1 MDPLKVEVAS
11 MKRSFE
17 IICLSPPGLPD
28 PAIPVAASRAGAV
41 GVVDLACGVEAAA
54 AADAVAAL
62 GRFGRGVCGL
72 RLDAANAP
80 LIDAVTRDLPPVIT
94 TVILAPE
101 AGADLEA
108 SVRLLRGRRL
118 RVAVEV
124 TDLPSARA
132 ALAAGAEVLVLRGHE
147 AGGRV
152 GEETS
157 FILLQRLAVALPDSV
172 LWVQGG
178 VGLHSAAACFAG
190 GAAGI
195 VLDLQLGL
203 TRESPLPEAVRA
215 ALERMDGS
223 ETVLLGGDLGEPWR
237 VYERPGATAVEAL
250 RRRAADIAAAA
261 PAGSADAARRV
272 FRRALVE
279 ALGWGPLDRQIWMM
293 GQDAAFA
300 APLARRYRTVGGIVG
315 AVRDAV
321 AAHLAAAAATRPLDA
336 GSPLARAQG
345 TRYPIVQGPMTR
357 VSDTAAFADAV
368 ARGGGLPF
376 LALAL
381 MRAPEVRALLEETR
395 RTLGDRPWGVGI
407 LGFVPAELRDE
418 QMKEIR
424 ACPPRFAL
432 IAGGRPDQARALEE
446 DGIPTW
452 LHVPSP
458 GLLKLFLDNGSR
470 RFVFEGRECG
480 GHVGP
485 RSSFVLWETMV
496 ETLLESVP
504 AQAFPEV
511 QILFAGGVHDALSAA
526 MVAALA
532 APLAEKGAQIGV
544 LIGTAY
550 LFTAEAVTCGAIVP
564 GFQEEAIRCDRTVLL
579 ESGPG
584 HSTRCAATP
593 FADLFESERRRL
605 QREGRAP
612 EEARLELEGLNLGR
626 LRVASKGVD
635 RNPDHARDSKAP
647 RLQTVAPP
655 DQRER
660 GMYMIGQVAALRHR
674 ACTIAELHEDVAVGG
689 MERLAS
695 AAGAAAGTPAHG
707 RGREKPS
714 DIAIVGMACLLPKA
728 PDLGT
733 YWHNIL
739 GKVDAIT
746 EIPASRWESTRWF
759 DADRQAKDKVYSKWG
774 GFIDPI
780 PFDPTR
786 FGMPPSSLPSIEPLQ
801 LLTLE
806 VVRAALADAGY
817 LDRPYAR
824 PRTSVVLGAGGGV
837 SDLGSFYG
845 FRAPL
850 PMFFDAIPQP
860 VLDRLPEWTED
871 SFPGIL
877 LNVAAGRVANRFDLG
892 GVNCTIDAA
901 CASSLAAIYLAAKE
915 LETGTSDVVIA
926 GGVDTAQN
934 PFTYLCFSKTQALSA
949 SGRCRTFDENS
960 DGIAISEG
968 IAVVVLKRLEDAE
981 RDGDRVYAVLKAIAG
996 SSDGRDRGLTAPRPE
1011 GQMLAV
1017 RRAYAKAGFSPA
1029 TVGLIEA
1036 HGTGTVAGDKAEV
1049 ETLRGVFEA
1058 EGAARQETAIGSVK
1072 SMIGHTKCSAGVAGM
1087 IKVALALHHKVL
1099 PATLHVKKPNPKA
1112 GFPES
1117 PFYVNSETRPWLD
1130 RDGSPRRAGVSAFGF
1145 GGTNFH
1151 AVLEEYRDELPLP
1164 ARPAVDPA
1172 WPAELYVLRAAT
1184 RDDLARTVA
1193 RVVEAL
1199 AAGARPQSADLAR
1212 ALWREARRAPA
1223 GSPTVTIVAAGL
1235 EDLAAKLATAGGWL
1249 AAGRSEGHDPSGIHY
1264 RETPIGGKVAFLFP
1278 GQGSQSVD
1286 MLRELAIY
1294 LPEVRT
1300 AFERADQALAGRYDR
1315 PLSRFVYPPPTWTPE
1330 EEQARQGEL
1339 TATNVA
1345 QPALGAAAMGLYGWL
1360 TGLGLRPDM
1369 MAGHSYGEYAALAA
1383 AGVFDETTL
1392 ARLSE
1397 TRGRSIVEASEG
1409 DLGTMAAVSEGAT
1422 RILEILG
1429 PLASG
1434 PDATVWIANLNAPKQ
1449 TAISGSAAAIGR
1461 AIEILGGAGIA
1472 ARRLPVGCGFHS
1484 PLVAPARD
1492 RLAQALARAP
1502 FRAPAVPVYSN
1513 ALATPY
1519 PDDPAAILAIL
1530 SDHLVK
1536 PVRFVDEL
1544 EAMYADG
1551 ARLFVEVGP
1560 RSVLTGLAQQNLG
1573 ARGIVAVACD
1583 VPGRPGLTQ
1592 LLHMLAQVAAAGA
1605 GLDLEAL
1612 YRGRAGRDLRL
1623 ATLVADTREKPLSP
1637 VTWMVDGGHARPL
1650 KAAPGTVVPA
1660 SATAAPL
1667 PPRGATAPTT
1677 PTLPPTPVRTPGP
1690 VEPVRAAVAAP
1701 AAARPAPA
1709 TGTASMSTFPP
1720 AAPAAGADAAQ
1731 VMIEFQR
1738 FMQTFLETQQQ
1749 VLLAYLQGG
1758 GARPALSAGVAD
1770 ALPGLAVPAATPAP
1784 PAAFALPA
1792 AAATAA
1798 PVTAPVTAPVPA
1810 TDTAIARVT
1819 PSATPDDV
1827 LRTLLPIVSERTGYP
1842 PDMLDPAL
1850 NLEADLGID
1859 SIKRVEILG
1868 ALQNAIG
1875 PFPPNAMEGMSRL
1888 KTLHE
1893 IAGYLSGLGGGAT
1906 PATPVSKSAPAAPL
1920 QGGQPAAA
1928 TAPAAPP
1935 AAVAATSVAPPSAA
1949 AASRPA
1955 DREAIRALLLRIVA
1969 ERTGYPEEMLGLDLD
1984 LEADLGID
1992 SIKRVEIL
2000 GAYQQSGNAGEQ
2012 KRQQD
2017 QMDRLTRSKSLRAL
2031 IDALATLPDE
2041 GGTEAVSGVATPPPA
2056 AAAPAA
2062 PGATTMAGARTPGA
2076 STAGAPAPRFVM
2088 VPVEAPQD
2096 PPARPLPGD
2105 GVILITDDATG
2116 IAAAL
2121 ARDVARLGARPVILG
2136 AGIVPAQMAEGI
2148 YAVPFDD
2155 PAAIEAVLAQ
2165 IRAEAGPVR
2174 TIIHL
2179 LPLRKGD
2186 PFGAGDDNAWR
2197 RRVREEVRGL
2207 FLLARAAQP
2216 DLARTPGGRIVTASG
2231 LGGTLLYGPA
2241 TAAFDPRHG
2250 GLAGLVK
2257 VFAIEWP
2264 EISCRVVDLDPG
2276 ADRETIASWV
2286 LQEASAGD
2294 SEIEV
2299 GRSTGSRVVFRPAA
2313 ADLARPGATSPLP
2326 PDPVV
2331 LVTGGGRGI
2340 TASVLEELAQVCHP
2354 TYILVGRTPLPDGDE
2369 DKGTAGLTAMAEL
2382 KAALMQAMR
2391 ARGETATPAKVEA
2404 AYARLLRE
2412 RDMRRTVAVL
2422 RAAGAV
2428 VRYHAADV
2436 RDGEAFGRLIDTV
2449 YREHGRIDGVVHG
2462 AGLIEDKL
2470 VLDKSLESFDRVF
2483 DTKVLGAL
2491 NLARRLRPE
2500 SLRFLV
2506 FFTSVAGRF
2515 GNRGQVDYAAAN
2527 ELVNKLAV
2535 WLDRHIPAHVMAL
2548 NWGPW
2553 GVTGMASAEVQ
2564 RQFEARG
2571 VRLVDPAAGKAAF
2584 VREILAGRKGEVET
2598 ILGAGPWENHLVP
2611 RQAAGADRPVATAV
2625 PPAAAAAATNGSAPP
2640 LLAGL
2645 RSIVSPGGGVEITRV
2660 LDPAADLYLA
2670 DHVLDG
2676 NPVLPAAMALELMAE
2691 TAAQGWPEFTVAGIR
2706 DFRVLKG
2713 IVVDNGP
2720 RPLRIVARA
2729 QTHAPTEGL
2738 GMAVDVEIAPP
2749 GHKGPPNY
2757 RATVLLADR
2766 APAPPPDP
2774 ETLMLSG
2781 LAPFPMPLDEAYRKW
2796 LFHGPLFAAIRR
2808 IDGMGSHGL
2817 VGTLEPSSPSRCLAG
2832 APGGSWIID
2841 PVVLDATFQMAV
2853 LWERH
2858 HFDLTPLP
2866 TRFTAYHR
2874 FGSLSTP
2881 GVSCHIATRTSA
2893 DGAVLITRHLFLS
2906 PDGAVL
2912 GLLEGMEASCSRALN
2927 RLSDDPAAR
2936 VPRLARESR

>member
-1 MDPLKVEVAS
+1 MNRP
-11 MKRSFE
+11 FE
-17 IICLSPPGLPD
+17 IICLSPPGHPD

-41 GVVDLACGVEAAA
+41 GVLDLAFGGEAAA
-54 AADAVAAL
+54 GAIATL
-62 GRFGRGVCGL
+62 GRLGRGACGL
-72 RLDAANAP
+72 RLDAGAGAF
-80 LIDAVTRDLPPVIT
+80 IDAVTRDLPQT
-94 TVILAPE
+94 FDTAILAHE
-101 AGADLEA
+101 AGADLDGM
-108 SVRLLRGRRL
+108 VLLLKSRRL
-118 RVAVEV
+118 RVAIEV
-124 TDLPSARA
+124 TDLGGARA
-132 ALAAGAEVLVLRGHE
+132 ALAAGADVLVLRGHE
-147 AGGRV
+147 AAGRV
-152 GEETS
+152 GDETS
-157 FILLQRLAVALPDSV
+157 FILLQRLAAALPDAV

-178 VGLHSAAACFAG
+178 VGLHSAAACLAG
-190 GAAGI
+190 GAAGV
-195 VLDLQLGL
+195 VLDMQLGL

-223 ETVLLGGDLGEPWR
+223 ETVLVGGELGEPWR
-237 VYERPGATAVEAL
+237 VYERPGASAVEAL

-261 PAGSADAARRV
+261 PAGSAGAARRL
-272 FRRALVE
+272 FRRALLE
-279 ALGWGPLDRQIWMM
+279 AIGWGPLDTRIWPV

-300 APLARRYRTVGGIVG
+300 APLARRYRTVGGVVA
-315 AVRDAV
+315 AVRDA
-321 AAHLAAAAATRPLDA
+321 AAGHLAAARAARPLDA
-336 GSPLARAQG
+336 GSSLARSQG

-418 QMKEIR
+418 QMTEIR
-424 ACPPRFAL
+424 ACPPRYAL
-432 IAGGRPDQARALEE
+432 IAGGRPDQARTLEE

-458 GLLKLFLDNGSR
+458 GLLRLFLENGSR

-504 AQAFPEV
+504 APAFPEV
-511 QILFAGGVHDALSAA
+511 QVLFAGGVHDARSAA

-544 LIGTAY
+544 LLGTAY
-550 LFTAEAVTCGAIVP
+550 LFTTEAVSCGAIVP

-593 FADLFESERRRL
+593 FADLFEQERRRL
-605 QREGRAP
+605 QGDGVGA
-612 EEARLELEGLNLGR
+612 EEARLALEGLNLGR

-635 RNPDHARDSKAP
+635 RNPAHGRDPKAP
-647 RLQTVAPP
+647 RLHRVEPP
-655 DQRER
+655 EQRER
-660 GMYMIGQVAALRHR
+660 GMYMIGQVAALRNR
-674 ACTIAELHEDVAVGG
+674 ACMIAELHEDVSVRGT
-689 MERLAS
+689 ERLA
-695 AAGAAAGTPAHG
+695 ATAGIPAAAADG

-739 GKVDAIT
+739 DKVDAIT

-759 DADRQAKDKVYSKWG
+759 DADRQAKDRVYSKWG

-786 FGMPPSSLPSIEPLQ
+786 FGMPPNALPSIEPLQ

-845 FRAPL
+845 FRATL
-850 PMFFDAIPQP
+850 PMFFDNVPEP

-934 PFTYLCFSKTQALSA
+934 PFTYLCFSKTQALSP

-981 RDGDRVYAVLKAIAG
+981 RDGDRIYAVLKAIAG
-996 SSDGRDRGLTAPRPE
+996 SSDGRERGLTAPRPE

-1036 HGTGTVAGDKAEV
+1036 HGTGTVAGDRAEV
-1049 ETLRGVFEA
+1049 ETLRRVFEA

-1087 IKVALALHHKVL
+1087 IKVAMALHHKVL

-1130 RDGSPRRAGVSAFGF
+1130 GGGRPRRAGVSAFGF

-1151 AVLEEYRDELPLP
+1151 AVLEEYRDELALP
-1164 ARPAVDPA
+1164 SRPAVDPA

-1184 RDDLARTVA
+1184 RDDLGRAVSRLA
-1193 RVVEAL
+1193 EAL
-1199 AAGARPQSADLAR
+1199 AGGARPQPADLGR
-1212 ALWREARRAPA
+1212 ALWRDARRVPA
-1223 GSPTVTIVAAGL
+1223 GAPTAAIVASSP
-1235 EDLAAKLATAGGWL
+1235 EDLAAKLAIAGGWI
-1249 AAGRSEGHDPSGIHY
+1249 AAGRAEGHDLSGVHY
-1264 RETPIGGKVAFLFP
+1264 RETPLGGKVAFLFP

-1286 MLRELAIY
+1286 MLRDLAVH

-1300 AFERADQALAGRYDR
+1300 AFERADAALAGRYDR
-1315 PLSRFVYPPPTWTPE
+1315 PLSRFVYPPPSFSAE
-1330 EEQARQGEL
+1330 EEEARQRDL
-1339 TATNVA
+1339 TATQVA

-1360 TGLGLRPDM
+1360 AGLGLRPDM
-1369 MAGHSYGEYAALAA
+1369 IAGHSYGEYAALAA
-1383 AGVFDETTL
+1383 AGVFDERTL
-1392 ARLSE
+1392 AHLSE
-1397 TRGRSIVEASEG
+1397 TRGRSIREAARG
-1409 DLGTMAAVSEGAT
+1409 DQGTMAAVADSAA
-1422 RILEILG
+1422 RIVDVLG
-1429 PLASG
+1429 PLVSG
-1434 PDATVWIANLNAPKQ
+1434 PGATVWIANLNAPKQ
-1449 TAISGSAAAIGR
+1449 TAISGSAEAIGR
-1461 AIEILGGAGIA
+1461 ALERLGAAGIT
-1472 ARRLPVGCGFHS
+1472 ARMLPVACGFHS

-1492 RLAQALARAP
+1492 RLAQALAATP
-1502 FRAPAVPVYSN
+1502 LRAPAMPVYSN
-1513 ALATPY
+1513 ALAAPY
-1519 PDDPAAILAIL
+1519 PDDPAAILSVL
-1530 SDHLVK
+1530 SEHLVK

-1544 EAMYADG
+1544 EAMYAAG
-1551 ARLFVEVGP
+1551 ARIFVEVGP
-1560 RSVLTGLAQQNLG
+1560 RNVLTGLAQQTLG
-1573 ARGIVAVACD
+1573 GRGIVAVACD
-1583 VPGRPGLTQ
+1583 VPGHPGLPQ
-1592 LLHMLAQVAAAGA
+1592 LLHTLAQVVAAGA
-1605 GLDLEAL
+1605 TLDPDAL
-1612 YRGRAGRDLRL
+1612 YRGRATRDLRL
-1623 ATLVADTREKPLSP
+1623 ATLVADTRERPLSP
-1637 VTWMVDGGHARPL
+1637 ATWMVDGGHARPL
-1650 KAAPGTVVPA
+1650 KPAPRAPAPAPSSPPAPAGAIRAAAPASPPAPGAVVPA
-1660 SATAAPL
+1660 IPVAAVPAAVPRAVPAT
-1667 PPRGATAPTT
+1667 TT
-1677 PTLPPTPVRTPGP
+1677 PFESAAGSTAMTALPSAP
-1690 VEPVRAAVAAP
+1690 VAA
-1701 AAARPAPA
+1701 
-1709 TGTASMSTFPP
+1709 G
-1720 AAPAAGADAAQ
+1720 GADATR
-1731 VMIEFQR
+1731 VMLEFQR

-1758 GARPALSAGVAD
+1758 ALPPALPVMVAD
-1770 ALPGLAVPAATPAP
+1770 ATAATAH
-1784 PAAFALPA
+1784 PA
-1792 AAATAA
+1792 AAGPTPAVLAIPDVPAPQAA
-1798 PVTAPVTAPVPA
+1798 AAIETAPLAEAPM
-1810 TDTAIARVT
+1810 T
-1819 PSATPDDV
+1819 TPDDV

-1893 IAGYLSGLGGGAT
+1893 IAGYLSRTVVGAAGAST
-1906 PATPVSKSAPAAPL
+1906 
-1920 QGGQPAAA
+1920 
-1928 TAPAAPP
+1928 
-1935 AAVAATSVAPPSAA
+1935 AAVAVPPAIAAAVAPGPGVAPEASAG
-1949 AASRPA
+1949 AASVPA
-1955 DREAIRALLLRIVA
+1955 TGGAATGPVDREAILALLLRIVA

-2000 GAYQQSGNAGEQ
+2000 GAYQQTGGTGEQ

-2017 QMDRLTRSKSLRAL
+2017 QMDRLTRSKTLRAL
-2031 IDALATLPDE
+2031 VESLATTSQETGP
-2041 GGTEAVSGVATPPPA
+2041 ATPPVAAATIAPTPA
-2056 AAAPAA
+2056 AAAPPAA
-2062 PGATTMAGARTPGA
+2062 ASAAGAGA
-2076 STAGAPAPRFVM
+2076 ATAVAPAPRFVM

-2096 PPARPLPGD
+2096 PPAHPLPTD
-2105 GVILITDDATG
+2105 GVVLITDDGTG

-2121 ARDVARLGARPVILG
+2121 ARDVRRLGSRPVILS
-2136 AGIVPAQMAEGI
+2136 AGIVPALVGEGL
-2148 YAVPFDD
+2148 YAAPFDE
-2155 PAAIEAVLAQ
+2155 PAALESVLAQ
-2165 IRAEAGPVR
+2165 MRAEAGPVR
-2174 TIIHL
+2174 AIVHL

-2186 PFGAGDDNAWR
+2186 TFAAGDDDAWR

-2207 FLLARAAQP
+2207 FLLARAAHP
-2216 DLARTPGGRIVTASG
+2216 DLTCAPGGRIVAVSG
-2231 LGGTLLYGPA
+2231 LGGSLLHGAGGP
-2241 TAAFDPRHG
+2241 AFDPRHG

-2264 EISCRVVDLDPG
+2264 EVSCRVVDLDPG
-2276 ADRETIASWV
+2276 AERETIASWV

-2294 SEIEV
+2294 AEIEV
-2299 GRSTGSRVVFRPAA
+2299 GRGPGGRVVLRPAA
-2313 ADLARPGATSPLP
+2313 ADLEPAASPATTLP

-2340 TASVLEELAQVCHP
+2340 TASVLEALAGVCRP
-2354 TYILVGRTPLPDGDE
+2354 TYILVGRTPFPDGDE
-2369 DKGTAGLTAMAEL
+2369 DRATAGLTAMADL
-2382 KAALMQAMR
+2382 KGALLQAMR
-2391 ARGETATPAKVEA
+2391 GRGETATPAKVEA

-2412 RDMRRTVAVL
+2412 REMRRAMAGL
-2422 RAAGAV
+2422 RAAGAE

-2436 RDGEAFGRLIDTV
+2436 RDDGAFGRLIESV
-2449 YREHGRIDGVVHG
+2449 YRDHGRIDGVVHG

-2483 DTKVLGAL
+2483 ETKVSGAL
-2491 NLARRLRPE
+2491 TLARRLRPQ

-2527 ELVNKLAV
+2527 EVVNKLAV
-2535 WLDRHIPAHVMAL
+2535 WLDRRIPAHVMAL

-2571 VRLVDPAAGKAAF
+2571 VRLVEPAAGKAAF
-2584 VREILAGRKGEVET
+2584 VSEILAGRKGEVET
-2598 ILGAGPWENHLVP
+2598 ILGGGPWEKHLVP
-2611 RQAAGADRPVATAV
+2611 RPAGTASRVQAGPATAT
-2625 PPAAAAAATNGSAPP
+2625 ATRVGGVQP

-2645 RSIVSPGGGVEITRV
+2645 RPTVAPGGGVEITRL
-2660 LDPAADLYLA
+2660 LDPAADLYLI

-2691 TAAQGWPEFTVAGIR
+2691 AAAEGWPGFTVAGIR

-2713 IVVDNGP
+2713 IVVENGP
-2720 RPLRIVARA
+2720 RPLRILARA

-2757 RATVLLADR
+2757 RATILLADR

-2774 ETLMLSG
+2774 EALMLGG
-2781 LAPFPMPLDEAYRKW
+2781 LGPFPMPLDEAYRKW

-2832 APGGSWIID
+2832 APAGAWIID

-2881 GVSCHIATRTSA
+2881 GVRCHVATRTSA
-2893 DGAVLITRHLFLS
+2893 DGAVLVTRHLFLA
-2906 PDGAVL
+2906 PDSGVL

-2927 RLSDDPAAR
+2927 RLSDDPTAR
-2936 VPRLARESR
+2936 VPRLARETR